1 MRPLSCLVALL
12 CLVSLAG
19 ASVRAEGPGAC
30 VGIAEDAA
38 RLACFDAAA
47 TDLGLLQRLLG
58 DPAAIGKDYPYL
70 GNVVALS
77 AQLPGRWLVM
87 SWESAAGFLAKG
99 LSETACA
106 KSGTEIAPSAR
117 DSYAFAATATNREG
131 QPVVLY
137 DLVWV
142 GGSGFAQVRNLEQTL
157 AHQGLDPAKQ
167 GFGPAM
173 TVINGAVLRLTLLPI
188 SVDTVLALEPGGRY
202 NFVMLRCPAA
212 G

>member
-1 MRPLSCLVALL
+1 MRFLLAALTLLSLGTL
-12 CLVSLAG
+12 G
-19 ASVRAEGPGAC
+19 PASSRAEGLGDCAAL
-30 VGIAEDAA
+30 AEDAA

-47 TDLGLLQRLLG
+47 TDLGLLQQLLG
-58 DPAAIGKDYPYL
+58 DPAAIGKNYPYL

-87 SWESAAGFLAKG
+87 SWESAAATLAKG
-99 LSETACA
+99 LSKEACA

-117 DSYAFAATATNREG
+117 DSYAFAATATDREG
-131 QPVVLY
+131 QPVLLY

-188 SVDTVLALEPGGRY
+188 SVDTVLALEPGSRY
-202 NFVMLRCPAA
+202 TFVMLRCPAA

>member
-1 MRPLSCLVALL
+1 MRCLLAALTL
-12 CLVSLAG
+12 FCLGTFGPTS
-19 ASVRAEGPGAC
+19 SRAEGLGDCATL
-30 VGIAEDAA
+30 AEDAA
-38 RLACFDAAA
+38 RLACYDSAA
-47 TDLGLLQRLLG
+47 TDLGLLQQLLG
-58 DPAAIGKDYPYL
+58 DPATIGKDYPYL
-70 GNVVALS
+70 GNAVALS

-87 SWESAAGFLAKG
+87 TWESGAAILAKG

-106 KSGTEIAPSAR
+106 KSAMEIAPSER
-117 DSYAFAATATNREG
+117 DSYAFAATATDREG

-137 DLVWV
+137 ELVWG
-142 GGSGFAQVRNLEQTL
+142 GGSSFALVRNLEATL
-157 AHQGLDPAKQ
+157 AHQRLDPEKQ

-202 NFVMLRCPAA
+202 TLVMLRCPPA